1 MNTTTAD
8 ATKRTAKV
16 APRMVYWRPTRA
28 VPRPSIRR
36 FGPSTTVVG
45 PGAPR
50 AAGLAGTAAGLGAAL
65 GTGFGACGAGAML
78 LLLSVLV
85 GSLRNA
91 INLSLNSRYVRCA
104 LGAHMQKLVVRD
116 ERADVQLVPQA
127 PILVA

>member
-16 APRMVYWRPTRA
+16 APRTVYCRPTRT

-36 FGPSTTVVG
+36 FGPSATVVG

-50 AAGLAGTAAGLGAAL
+50 TVGLGTAAGLGGAL
-65 GTGFGACGAGAML
+65 GSGFGACGAGAML

-91 INLSLNSRYVRCA
+91 INLSLSSR
-104 LGAHMQKLVVRD
+104 LGSM
-116 ERADVQLVPQA
+116 RARRPHA
-127 PILVA
+127 ENRRA